1 MVLGHEIKI
10 LGFIVDYK
18 FTDIS
23 LERGLK
29 YVSAKKDQLSK
40 SVGGDVFHYK
50 GNFAVHKAD
59 GFFRAGVVYN
69 GIVVPGIL
77 LKLQS
82 HKSYQPLTCLESLIL
97 KSEWESGDMGTILQ
111 NPVSNLTYRAELHII
126 FLLGFIHKDIV

>member
-40 SVGGDVFHYK
+40 SVGGDVFHMRIIIATGKKSLAKRINKRLKYSK
-50 GNFAVHKAD
+50 IAC
-59 GFFRAGVVYN
+59 
-69 GIVVPGIL
+69 GIG
-77 LKLQS
+77 
-82 HKSYQPLTCLESLIL
+82 CAN
-97 KSEWESGDMGTILQ
+97 M
-111 NPVSNLTYRAELHII
+111 VSFNCY
-126 FLLGFIHKDIV
+126 